1 MPTQSDTNI
10 IPLGDWIQD
19 FVTLWLVPR
28 FGSELRAIELPVRYV
43 LDAFTNVLL
52 ATPMP
57 VVLVLSVA
65 AAWLA
70 AGKKVAI
77 LTAAC
82 VVVLHFLG
90 ILDDAKTTFAIVITS
105 LFFCLIIGL
114 PLGVACARS
123 NALSTVMRPVLDVM
137 QTVPSFVYLVPIVM
151 LFGIGL
157 VPGVIATI
165 IFSLPPLI
173 RLTNL
178 GIREVPA
185 EIIEAAIAFGATP
198 RQVLFDA
205 QIPCALP
212 TIMMGVNQ
220 TIMMSL
226 SMVVM
231 SALIGAE
238 GLGYL
243 VYTGIGRLNI
253 GEASLGGIGIV
264 AMAIVLDRVTQAIGT
279 RSIVRKEK

>member
-82 VVVLHFLG
+82 VVALHFLG
-90 ILDDAKTTFAIVITS
+90 ILDDAKTTFAMVITS